1 MFGQYTYDQI
11 KIKED
16 LFIYGVGELSSI
28 ATDYFQSDS
37 PYNVCGY
44 IADEEYSKLTTKNG
58 LNIYDYNNFKNN
70 YNENDVS
77 IFVAV
82 SAIKLNSE
90 REKLIKKVQKDG
102 YTLANY
108 VSSYSFVDSEVS
120 IGENCFIFENNVIQK
135 GVSVGTGN
143 IFWSGNHIGHQSKI
157 GNFNFFSSHVVVS
170 GYCKIGDNNFI
181 GINSSIHDKINIGN
195 RNIIAASANI
205 SKNCLDDAV
214 YAGTPARQVPG
225 LLPKD
230 VVFN

>member
-1 MFGQYTYDQI
+1 MFGRYSYDQI
-11 KIKED
+11 KVNED

-28 ATDYFQSDS
+28 AYDYFQSDS

-44 IADEEYSKLTTKNG
+44 IADKEYNSLTSKSGLT
-58 LNIYDYNNFKNN
+58 IYDYDKFKDK
-70 YNENDVS
+70 YSENDVS
-77 IFVAV
+77 VFVAV

-90 REKLIKKVQKDG
+90 REKLIKKVQEDG
-102 YTLANY
+102 YVLANY
-108 VSSYSFVDSEVS
+108 VSSYSFIDSEVL
-120 IGENCFIFENNVIQK
+120 IGSNCFVFENNVIQK

-157 GNFNFFSSHVVVS
+157 GNFNFFSSHVVLS
-170 GYCKIGDNNFI
+170 GYCHIGDNNFF
-181 GINSSIHDKINIGN
+181 GINSSIHDRVNIGN

-205 SKNCLDDAV
+205 SKNCLDDTV
-214 YAGTPARQVPG
+214 YAGSPGRQVPG